1 MLVFIDDSGDP
12 GFKHIDKG
20 SSRYFVISAVLFVD
34 ELEAEKVAV
43 AIKELRRDLGFSD
56 RVEFK
61 FNGSRRDVR
70 ERFLHTINKFQF
82 AIRIIA
88 VDKTLIRSEELRSD
102 KNSFYSYF
110 IKMLLK
116 HSNNSILNAKIRIDG
131 SGDRMFRRNFLT
143 YLRKQLNSKQKKII
157 GNCKLVDSKE
167 NVLIQMADMI
177 AGSARRFYD
186 TKRTDKDVYKK
197 IFKKHI
203 EDEWQFR

>member
-12 GFKHIDKG
+12 GFKHIGEG
-20 SSRYFVISAVLFVD
+20 SSRYFVISAILFSD

-70 ERFLHTINKFQF
+70 EQFLRTIHPFSF
-82 AIRIIA
+82 RVRSIV
-88 VDKTLIRSEELRSD
+88 VDKTVIRSEELRND
-102 KNSFYSYF
+102 KNSFYSYV

-116 HSNNSILNAKIRIDG
+116 HSNDTVLDAKIRIDG
-131 SGDRMFRRNFLT
+131 SGDRIFRKNFLT
-143 YLRKQLNSKQKKII
+143 YLRKQLNSRQKRII

-167 NVLIQMADMI
+167 NVLVQMADMI
-177 AGSARRFYD
+177 AGSVRRSYHMEY
-186 TKRTDKDVYKK
+186 TDREVYKG
-197 IFKKHI
+197 IIKKHI
-203 EDEWQFR
+203 DDEWKFQ